1 VGSRLSVR
9 CCLSRSPPRPS
20 PLNHHPIGIP
30 HATAEDD
37 VYEGYCI
44 PRGSTILVNIWH
56 ILSDPSVY
64 PDPTEFKPER
74 YLGEN
79 PQRDPAP
86 IAFGFGRRVCPGINM
101 AYSSVFIE
109 IAMTLSV
116 FNISKYVD
124 EAGNV
129 VEPEI
134 HYSDGTVSH
143 PKPFKCDIKP
153 RSEKAI
159 DLVSAIDL

>member
-1 VGSRLSVR
+1 M
-9 CCLSRSPPRPS
+9 
-20 PLNHHPIGIP
+20 I
-30 HATAEDD
+30 
-37 VYEGYCI
+37 
-44 PRGSTILVNIWH
+44 VNIWH
-56 ILSDPSVY
+56 ILQNPSVY
-64 PDPTEFKPER
+64 PNPTEFTPER

-79 PQRDPAP
+79 PEKDPSP

-124 EAGNV
+124 DNGSV

-134 HYSDGTVSH
+134 RYSDGTVSH
-143 PKPFKCDIKP
+143 PKPFKCNIKA
-153 RSEKAI
+153 RSERAAA
-159 DLVSAIDL
+159 LVSAIEL